1 MGHNNFYYLG
11 DQPFG
16 DDIDTLGNA
25 DAPYTESPLRAT
37 GNDCFGVPHRN
48 DWFDTVKLNY
58 GVDYSTGIC
67 QFTPIPD
74 TWVKMLK
81 ILLYWASQG
90 VDGFRCDMVELTPV
104 AFWQWAVP
112 QVKAQYPGIIFIGE
126 IYQPHLYRSFIYQGG
141 FDYLYDKVGLYDTLR
156 AISEN
161 RGNVYSITPTLQQT
175 ADISKHM
182 LTFLENHDEQRIAS
196 DFFVGDGFNAIPAFI
211 VSATV
216 GVQPFM
222 LYAGQ
227 ELGEKG
233 MDKEGY
239 SGIDGRTTIFDY
251 WSVDTLRRWCNNG
264 KYDTARLTEDEKKL
278 QKAYSQLLNLC
289 NSEEAISDGTFYD
302 LQYANPNSAVYD
314 GCNVYSYLRAT
325 EKELLLIAVNF
336 SKETRL
342 QEIRIP
348 AEAFTFHKIE
358 PQEKSVKATE
368 LLSGKSIKCKLNPD
382 TTIPVEIPALNGV
395 ILKFKLS

>member
-1 MGHNNFYYLG
+1 
-11 DQPFG
+11 
-16 DDIDTLGNA
+16 
-25 DAPYTESPLRAT
+25 
-37 GNDCFGVPHRN
+37 
-48 DWFDTVKLNY
+48 
-58 GVDYSTGIC
+58 
-67 QFTPIPD
+67 
-74 TWVKMLK
+74 
-81 ILLYWASQG
+81 
-90 VDGFRCDMVELTPV
+90 MVELTPV

-156 AISEN
+156 AISEG
-161 RGNVYSITPTLQQT
+161 RGNVYNITSTLQQT

-251 WSVDTLRRWCNNG
+251 WSVDTLRRWCNGG
-264 KYDTARLTEDEKKL
+264 KYDTARLTKEEKEL
-278 QKAYSQLLNLC
+278 QSIYSQVLNLC

-314 GCNVYSYLRAT
+314 AHNVYSYLRGT

-336 SKETRL
+336 SKETRR

-348 AEAFTFHKIE
+348 AEAFAYHKIE

-368 LLSGKSIKCKLNPD
+368 LLTGKSIKCKLSPNA
-382 TTIPVEIPALNGV
+382 TIPVDLPALGGI
-395 ILKFKLS
+395 ILKFKL